1 LFGEER
7 TTAMVDRALKRLWE
21 AVRRDF
27 DRARSLLPVRP
38 AEVEGSLD
46 RLGEWLDHNELELA
60 LDELESLG
68 EDNTAP
74 PKFWEAL
81 RSAAERMRLTERAD
95 RLGRR
100 AAGDAERGAAPDRP
114 RD

>member
-1 LFGEER
+1 MER
-7 TTAMVDRALKRLWE
+7 TLKQLWE
-21 AVRRDF
+21 AVRQDF
-27 DRARSLLPVRP
+27 DRARSLLPARP
-38 AEVEGSLD
+38 AQVEGSLD
-46 RLGEWLDHNELELA
+46 RLREWLGHNELELA

-68 EDNTAP
+68 EDNPAP

-81 RSAAERMRLTERAD
+81 RSAAERMGLAERAD

-100 AAGDAERGAAPDRP
+100 AAGDAEPDAAPDRP